1 MLAPALFNLYFDIV
15 IRMAIDKHCQEGRG
29 VHIVYHPDAKL
40 VGDHRKMTMETLV
53 TDLEYVDDMALAHPS
68 QPRCVCVQTL
78 WNLWHLFSAWEAQS
92 YRTVTLVQR

>member
-68 QPRCVCVQTL
+68 QPRCVCVCRPCGTCGI
-78 WNLWHLFSAWEAQS
+78 FSVLGKHS
-92 YRTVTLVQR
+92 LTGL